1 MKGHFLGFVL
11 IMTGSAGN
19 LSAGCRIKAGAW
31 DYIPK
36 PFDNIRVLELVDR
49 AGQTRPIKLALDSRS
64 KCL

>member
-36 PFDNIRVLELVDR
+36 PFDNNKVLELVN
-49 AGQTRPIKLALDSRS
+49 QPVKTVQLS
-64 KCL
+64 